1 MNIAGTPRAGWSR
14 GGGGEG
20 HILTIQF
27 GPDFEMKLFFQSSQ
41 YAKTVEHLNPEREHL
56 RNPLWL
62 RLSVAFFFFLIV

>member
-41 YAKTVEHLNPEREHL
+41 YAKTVEHLNPERESISEI
-56 RNPLWL
+56 PFG
-62 RLSVAFFFFLIV
+62 SVSL